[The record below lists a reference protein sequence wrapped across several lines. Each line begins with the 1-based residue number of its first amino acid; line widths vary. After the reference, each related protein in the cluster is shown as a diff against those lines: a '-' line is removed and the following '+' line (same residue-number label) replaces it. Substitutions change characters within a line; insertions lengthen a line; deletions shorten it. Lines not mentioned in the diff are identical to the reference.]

1 MKKFV
6 LFFVVLALAG
16 GVMWCERQY
25 LARAAA
31 QRERLRVELDRVRRR
46 AAQVEAET
54 ASLGSALAARSQVLQ
69 KQREQIAADAEALRR
84 TAETNAFGPPGGCPI
99 WSETAPFI
107 WLEKRRLTSLGIAAF
122 RDPASEDAELSDS
135 VPQLMRAV
143 SRRFLET
150 YPEFARISSL
160 PPEQTKAARAA
171 FINLLEES
179 AVGLDEKERQAVEAA
194 IHKAKNEPM
203 PGAMIQPPAVYRLNP
218 DAATLLGMT
227 PEQRDAVDQVTRE
240 TIGRYQ
246 ELERR
251 HVSTSD
257 QHAEELSGFRQAQAT
272 FKVAAFPEEGEALK
286 GEWITRLNAV
296 LGADRAQHLVQMSAQ
311 WINSDLGDF
320 GEAERTITIR
330 EDANSGGFSD
340 KNTKGY
346 RYSQGTGGPASIP
359 AGWRHLIA
367 RSAAGGLPR
376 LRGDE

>member
-6 LFFVVLALAG
+6 LVCIVLALAA
-16 GVMWCERQY
+16 GVIWCERQHV
-25 LARAAA
+25 ARAAA
-31 QRERLRVELDRVRRR
+31 QRERLRVELDQARRR
-46 AAQVEAET
+46 TAQVEEEA
-54 ASLGSALAARSQVLQ
+54 ASFGSALAARSQVLQ

-84 TAETNAFGPPGGCPI
+84 TAKTNAFGPPGGCPV
-99 WSETAPFI
+99 WSETEPFI
-107 WLEKRRLTSLGIAAF
+107 WLEKRSLTSLGIAAF
-122 RDPASEDAELSDS
+122 RDPASEDDELSES
-135 VPQLMRAV
+135 VPQLMRAI

-150 YPEFARISSL
+150 YPEFGRLSSL
-160 PPEQTKAARAA
+160 SLEETKMAQAA
-171 FINLLEES
+171 FISMLEES
-179 AVGLDEKERQAVEAA
+179 EVGLNEKEREAVEAA
-194 IHKAKNEPM
+194 IHKAKNEPR
-203 PGAMIQPPAVYRLNP
+203 PGAMTQPPAVYRLNQ

-227 PEQRDAVDQVTRE
+227 TEQRDAVDQVTRE

-251 HVSTSD
+251 HVSTID
-257 QHAEELSGFRQAQAT
+257 QHAEELSGFQQAQVT

-286 GEWITRLNAV
+286 GEWITRLNGI
-296 LGADRAQHLVQMSAQ
+296 LGADRAQHLAQMSAQ

-359 AGWRHLIA
+359 AGWRHLIV